1 MRKIILF
8 ILFIAFNSGIV
19 FSQSV
24 PQGMRYQ
31 AVARDEAGKT
41 IDGENIS
48 IQISLRAGEKGDVLY
63 TERHQVT
70 TNQLGLFSITI
81 GEGKAILG
89 EFASIP
95 WSLANIWLDIDM
107 NEAGGKIF
115 TNINSSQLLTVPYA
129 FHAGTAGNYSG
140 MDDPTQKNG
149 LQFYWST
156 TGNLMTLPGTHYVG
170 TRDYTDFVFKTNNLQ
185 RMTITKDGN
194 IDIDG
199 SLDVGINLT
208 VGNNVFIGNDLRVE
222 RDGSFGRDLLVERNG
237 QFEGNLEVDGTLGVD
252 GITTLR
258 NIAESTTKDNGSL
271 IVEGGVGIE
280 KNVNIGGNTE
290 IDGTLGVDGIT
301 TVKNTTE
308 STNKDNGAL
317 IIEGGVGIE
326 KNTNIGG
333 NLGVT
338 MNSVVGANSTVG
350 ANLTV
355 GGNSSIGGSETIGGS
370 STIGMNLLVGGN
382 ATVTGNTTTA
392 TLNVNTSANIRT
404 KLVVD
409 GNSAINGAD
418 GTNAPYPLVV
428 QGSNQGV
435 WININ
440 GSRSNANNFVT
451 FADGSGIQGRIE
463 GQTLAELQSSSEY
476 ERETTIFAL
485 TIAGF
490 TANII
495 ALGAEAAAAAATV
508 IGIPEGVAI
517 AAQATAQGIELAG
530 IIVERDGYISDVE
543 GNVGVAY
550 ESGSGDYAEW
560 LQRSEMEKDMSFGQ
574 VVGVKGG
581 IISLNTDNADHFMV
595 VSKSPIVL
603 GNMPNPAEEAKYEK
617 IAFMGQVPVR
627 VVGAVNIGDYII
639 PSGNND
645 GYAIGVSPSAMKID
659 DYARIVG
666 VAWQSASDK
675 PGNYVNIAVGIN
687 NNDLA
692 RKMLEQQQQIAHL
705 STQVS
710 DILTFLEGKGS
721 LPNNNISTNISEEKI
736 TRSAVQ
742 NQTRLGKT
750 MSDEDFDSTID
761 AHATR
766 LNAFYAELSKTMQN
780 EGVDINKMPELAAFF
795 GDPIAGIKKARRESK
810 YESLWGNFDNR

>member
-8 ILFIAFNSGIV
+8 IVFIALSTSFA

-31 AVARDEAGKT
+31 AVARDESGKT
-41 IDGENIS
+41 IDNEMVLL
-48 IQISLRAGEKGDVLY
+48 QISLRAGEKGDILF
-63 TERHQVT
+63 TERHEVT

-81 GEGKAILG
+81 GEGKAIKG

-107 NEAGGKIF
+107 NEAGGKNY

-129 FHAGTAGNYSG
+129 FHAGTAGNYAG
-140 MDDPTQKNG
+140 MVDPTQKNG

-156 TGNLMTLPGTHYVG
+156 TGNLMTTPGTHYIG
-170 TRDYTDFVFKTNNLQ
+170 TRDYKDLIFKTNDLR
-185 RMTITKDGN
+185 RMAITKDGD

-199 SLDVGINLT
+199 NLDVGINLN

-258 NIAESTTKDNGSL
+258 N
-271 IVEGGVGIE
+271 
-280 KNVNIGGNTE
+280 
-290 IDGTLGVDGIT
+290 
-301 TVKNTTE
+301 TTE

-333 NLGVT
+333 NLGVS

-350 ANLTV
+350 MNLSV
-355 GGNSSIGGSETIGGS
+355 GGNT
-370 STIGMNLLVGGN
+370 
-382 ATVTGNTTTA
+382 TVTGNTTTS
-392 TLNVNTSANIRT
+392 TLNVNSSANIRT

-409 GNSAINGAD
+409 GNNAISGGD
-418 GTNAPYPLVV
+418 GSSAPYPLVV

-440 GSRSNANNFVT
+440 GSRTSSNNFAT
-451 FADGSGIQGRIE
+451 FSDGSGIQGRIE

-560 LQRSEMEKDMSFGQ
+560 LQRGEMEKDMYYGQ

-581 IISLNTDNADHFMV
+581 IVSLNTDNADHFMV

-603 GNMPNPAEEAKYEK
+603 GNMPNPGEEAKYEK

-627 VVGAVNIGDYII
+627 VVGIVNIGDYII

-645 GYAIGVSPSAMKID
+645 GYAIGVSPSAMKIG
-659 DYARIVG
+659 DYPRVVG

-675 PGNYVNIAVGIN
+675 PGNYVNVAVGIN

-692 RKMLEQQQQIAHL
+692 RKMLEQQQQISQL
-705 STQVS
+705 SSQVS
-710 DILTFLEGKGS
+710 DILAFLEGKGS
-721 LPNNNISTNISEEKI
+721 LPNNNISANISEEKI
-736 TRSAVQ
+736 ISPAIQ
-742 NQTRLGKT
+742 NQTRLGKI
-750 MSDEDFDSTID
+750 MSDQDFDSTID

-766 LNAFYAELSKTMQN
+766 LNAFYSELAKTMQN
-780 EGVDINKMPELAAFF
+780 QGIDLNTMPELAAFF
-795 GDPIAGIKKARRESK
+795 NDPIGGIKKARRESK
-810 YESLWGNFDNR
+810 YESLWGNFDK